1 MSVLKL
7 SISSAKTFLAQVSL
21 TSKSSQAKAGARPP
35 GGPAMPPRSRSEG
48 GGPGARAG
56 GQGILRGAG
65 GQKENRGGAR
75 DLEGLDQELMAMKVD
90 PGLLHRTVETSR
102 RQHVRRERSLQS
114 PAPSLISPSSPLDSP
129 SPSPSPSPPSQ
140 LLYPRSASPMERD
153 RSPLG
158 GRRQGF
164 ADRCWCTVVVLVH
177 RGGTGCGGAG
187 AGFWCWCCKVLRLV
201 LCFYDDQT

>member
-1 MSVLKL
+1 
-7 SISSAKTFLAQVSL
+7 
-21 TSKSSQAKAGARPP
+21 
-35 GGPAMPPRSRSEG
+35 MPPRSRSEG

-56 GQGILRGAG
+56 GPGILRGAG

-102 RQHVRRERSLQS
+102 RQHVRRERSVTVTVTT
-114 PAPSLISPSSPLDSP
+114 LIIIINVITMLSPLLP
-129 SPSPSPSPPSQ
+129 
-140 LLYPRSASPMERD
+140 LRSASPMERE

-164 ADRCWCTVVVLVH
+164 ADRCAGAGAP
-177 RGGTGCGGAG
+177 GGGGAG
-187 AGFWCWCCKVLRLV
+187 ALCWCRCWYCKLWCGWCCVSMMTK
-201 LCFYDDQT
+201 C